1 MPLHDRGAVLRQRLD
16 LAVRDQRAQRV
27 LLVRGDGDRARRRRR
42 RRRRGERQLRR
53 ALVLAQPREDD
64 AAVVR
69 VQQKFLGFK
78 ARLTRVAGQDAV
90 VEQRFR
96 RRVKSRG
103 DAQVQRHAVLR
114 REVLRR
120 RAEATNRREHRRDRG
135 RRELPRDRDVPQRAA
150 HGRELGRVVA
160 RHLRAVES
168 RQERRRERDEA
179 TRLVVVNA
187 RRVVHRRGRRMRCGD
202 DGVEEVRVRERV
214 RVRRERAGL

>member
-1 MPLHDRGAVLRQRLD
+1 
-16 LAVRDQRAQRV
+16 
-27 LLVRGDGDRARRRRR
+27 
-42 RRRRGERQLRR
+42 
-53 ALVLAQPREDD
+53 
-64 AAVVR
+64 
-69 VQQKFLGFK
+69 
-78 ARLTRVAGQDAV
+78 
-90 VEQRFR
+90 
-96 RRVKSRG
+96 
-103 DAQVQRHAVLR
+103 VQRHAVLR
-114 REVLRR
+114 SEVLGR

-135 RRELPRDRDVPQRAA
+135 RRETARDRDVPQRAA

-187 RRVVHRRGRRMRCGD
+187 RRVVHRRGRRMSGGD